1 MNAKELRHMIKSALL
16 VERLVAEAKDE
27 ETKDEETEDTKT
39 AEDTESAE
47 DTGAA
52 EGGEDNVKTV
62 QDGLNAV
69 MTAAQKLGDEK
80 LIDQIGNTITFF
92 TRTHVANTEKSQSSE
107 TPSAETPAEEAP
119 VTEILR
125 FKKLA
130 GLK

>member
-27 ETKDEETEDTKT
+27 EAKDKKTKDEETEDT
-39 AEDTESAE
+39 ESTE

-107 TPSAETPAEEAP
+107 TPSTEAPAEEAP